1 MRGLLIDYKT
11 GTVFYNHW
19 FVLRRY
25 PHTKWVCKASKE
37 FRRLW
42 KETKEQDKKIKRELD
57 KFNIL
62 SGILDEISR
71 NKKKY
76 ESKRPNP
83 RTTGVVP

>member
-37 FRRLW
+37 IRRLW

-62 SGILDEISR
+62 SGILDEISC
-71 NKKKY
+71 NLKKY